1 MTSIQ
6 FTESDRD
13 DRGFVK
19 APARS
24 LADLLPAQPTPA
36 QQPTKK
42 PITRQELISAG
53 IVALLI
59 LMALLYI
66 SSGQPEKRAP
76 ALPQATA
83 MIAAAPV
90 AHPTP
95 QATIAPIAMRDAFAA
110 PDGMRLGAIEAT
122 RAITPVAHFGAD
134 WIQAD
139 VSGSGRIWLRKRDWP
154 ALAITGADLEPA
166 PAYAAASD
174 SAAAVDSATPETEEP
189 RIGTKPAADRA
200 LAHALA
206 VAQSREEHD
215 SGRSNAIM
223 LPAATET
230 APAPSYLGHVGAQAP
245 HSPRGGLCG
254 PTSGD
259 CAPVPTA
266 APDMLVVIG
275 QQAPHKVR

>member
-24 LADLLPAQPTPA
+24 LADLLPAQPTPDA
-36 QQPTKK
+36 QPTKK

-53 IVALLI
+53 LVALLL

-76 ALPQATA
+76 VLPQATA
-83 MIAAAPV
+83 MIAAAPAP

-95 QATIAPIAMRDAFAA
+95 VATVAPIAMLDAFAA
-110 PDGMRLGAIEAT
+110 PDGVRLGAIEAT
-122 RAITPVAHFGAD
+122 RVITPVAHFGAD

-139 VSGSGRIWLRKRDWP
+139 VTGSGRIWLRKRDWP
-154 ALAITGADLEPA
+154 ALAITGADLEPRA
-166 PAYAAASD
+166 PIYVAAPQTGQGMTLDQD
-174 SAAAVDSATPETEEP
+174 STVNAAETTAT
-189 RIGTKPAADRA
+189 
-200 LAHALA
+200 
-206 VAQSREEHD
+206 
-215 SGRSNAIM
+215 
-223 LPAATET
+223 
-230 APAPSYLGHVGAQAP
+230 PAPSYIDTVGAQAP

-254 PTSGD
+254 PTGGD

-275 QQAPHKVR
+275 QQAPHKIR

>member
-6 FTESDRD
+6 FTDADRD
-13 DRGFVK
+13 DRGRIK

-24 LADLLPAQPTPA
+24 LADLLPETSTAKPSTA
-36 QQPTKK
+36 K
-42 PITRQELISAG
+42 PISRQELLSAG
-53 IVALLI
+53 IVALLL

-66 SSGQPEKRAP
+66 SSGQPAAP
-76 ALPQATA
+76 VSVLPQATA
-83 MIAAAPV
+83 MIRLAPI

-95 QATIAPIAMRDAFAA
+95 QATIAPVRMLDAFAA
-110 PDGMRLGAIEAT
+110 PEGLRLGAIEAT

-139 VSGSGRIWLRKRDWP
+139 VKGSGRIWLRTRDWP
-154 ALAITGADLEPA
+154 SLAITGDNLEIA
-166 PAYAAASD
+166 PGGAAAPD
-174 SAAAVDSATPETEEP
+174 MAAMDSATPEQEEI
-189 RIGTKPAADRA
+189 RTGTKPADDRA

-206 VAQSREEHD
+206 VQQEREQHD
-215 SGRSNAIM
+215 SPLGNAAAQ
-223 LPAATET
+223 PAAPQIE
-230 APAPSYLGHVGAQAP
+230 AEPSYIANVGQQAP
-245 HSPRGGLCG
+245 HVPRGGLCG

-266 APDMLVVIG
+266 APDMLTIIG